1 MNTLY
6 YAPGACSLSVHI
18 VLEWLG
24 EPYSSVRVNP
34 GDEEYRKIN
43 PAAQVP
49 ALDTGSGETLT
60 QCAAVLG
67 YLAHT
72 HPDADLAGDSSPL
85 GQALLERWSAFFTGD
100 VHPSF
105 FPLFMPQR
113 YTTAED
119 EESLQHVR
127 EAGIALVRK
136 RLALLDEHLRDRTH
150 IVGDRRSYVDAY
162 SVPMIRWAAS
172 MLPGGLSDYPAVAA
186 HHEAMLAD
194 AGVRRAMVD
203 EGLVEA

>member
-18 VLEWLG
+18 VLEWVG
-24 EPYSSVRVNP
+24 EHYHAIRVNP
-34 GDEEYRKIN
+34 GDEDYKKIN

-49 ALDTGSGETLT
+49 ALEIGSGEMLT

-72 HPDADLAGDSSPL
+72 HPAANLAGDGSPL
-85 GQALLERWSAFFTGD
+85 GQAMLERWSAFFTGD

-119 EESLQHVR
+119 EESLQRVR
-127 EAGIALVRK
+127 AAGIALVRK
-136 RLALLDEHLRDRTH
+136 RLALLDDHLRDRTH

-186 HHEAMLAD
+186 HHEMMLAD